1 MVALNPDESSSLT
14 SLSLSHTLHDTGLA
28 GLAVTGQGLMGS
40 EVLEGVV
47 PGPALLAEVL
57 EAAHVT
63 AEQGSR
69 VAVTDVTDTVL

>member
-1 MVALNPDESSSLT
+1 
-14 SLSLSHTLHDTGLA
+14 
-28 GLAVTGQGLMGS
+28 MGS